1 VVASPVPALDD
12 KTERVTGK
20 FEELAVEGVRQQ
32 TWLALCI
39 IVVTIMSKTGL
50 IQQARDH
57 VTFNF

>member
-1 VVASPVPALDD
+1 MPALDD

-39 IVVTIMSKTGL
+39 IVVTIISKTGL